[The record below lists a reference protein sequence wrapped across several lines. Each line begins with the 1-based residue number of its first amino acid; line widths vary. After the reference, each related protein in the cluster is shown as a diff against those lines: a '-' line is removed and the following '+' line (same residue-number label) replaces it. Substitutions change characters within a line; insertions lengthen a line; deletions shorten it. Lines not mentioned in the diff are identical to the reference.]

1 MSIAVFFIRILED
14 EDEETSSEYIHHPDT
29 ILQKRIESLAKY
41 IDKIEEEFY
50 DQEISLD
57 DLEAELYCLET
68 SDVIL
73 ELPGQ
78 PDESSA

>member
-1 MSIAVFFIRILED
+1 MIANKSVSFVQISEE

-57 DLEAELYCLET
+57 YLEAELYCLET
-68 SDVIL
+68 SDVVL

-78 PDESSA
+78 SSA